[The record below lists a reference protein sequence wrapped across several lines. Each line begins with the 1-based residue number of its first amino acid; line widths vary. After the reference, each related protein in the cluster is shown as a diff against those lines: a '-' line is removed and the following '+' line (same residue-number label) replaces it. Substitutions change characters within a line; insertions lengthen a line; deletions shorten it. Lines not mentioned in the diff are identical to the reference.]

1 MCIAKLYEA
10 KEGDKPILEDFARL
24 IIADRR
30 VEVETL
36 FGEKK
41 IFQGTVRQIDF
52 LKSQITI
59 GEGLIFLPSNC
70 N

>member
-1 MCIAKLYEA
+1 MCMAKLYEA
-10 KEGDKPILEDFARL
+10 KEGDKPILEDIARL

-41 IFQGTVRQIDF
+41 VFQGKVRQIDF
-52 LKSQITI
+52 LKSQIQL
-59 GEGLIFLPSNC
+59 EKD
-70 N
+70 